1 MVRRMIP
8 TAGSRHARIELEFQT
23 DDEAASW
30 SKGLPQG
37 TVNVAW
43 DGRKVMLTPA
53 VLVDFESAQSFRDA
67 AGVTPKPAPVVPPVA
82 TAPPA
87 ITDAFA
93 QELAAMSEPD
103 LDTLRAEMSLP
114 RIKGETPAELKLR
127 ILRAKRKGSQTT

>member
-43 DGRKVMLTPA
+43 DGRKVTLTPA
-53 VLVDFESAQSFRDA
+53 VLVAFETESKPAE
-67 AGVTPKPAPVVPPVA
+67 KPAPVLPPVV
-82 TAPPA
+82 TPPPA

-127 ILRAKRKGSQTT
+127 ILRAKRKGATPQSA